1 MNNYTGWGVPQKNPK
16 NPENSEPTKTTE
28 ANNTVPPPTT
38 KPTPKTPSTPYSTE
52 KPTIFQA
59 SQATPVR
66 MTESDLTLWWKM
78 LMAFVTEKK
87 VTDIIFSPEQN
98 VVFCRINTMLEVYQ
112 TLSRENY
119 NQVLLS
125 QTPKEKQSE
134 IKTVGESDFAVTIH
148 GRRLRVNIYKSLKGL
163 AGAFRPL
170 PFKSMPWRDNGIPEA
185 VISEIENTKQGLVL
199 VTGPTGSGK
208 STTICSIL
216 EHLNDKY
223 PYHIITIED
232 PIEYIFTNKKS
243 AIDQREVGDHTE
255 SFQKALRASLRENPD
270 IIFVG
275 EIRDYETARTALM
288 AADTG
293 HLVFGTLHTRRVYS
307 TISRLLE
314 MAPESN
320 REEIRAM
327 LSTALN
333 MVVCQRLL
341 QRKGGGIFPCRE
353 VMMLCPAITA
363 LIKERK
369 EKGINSQ
376 LIINQQRGMMEW
388 GRALELA
395 VEGGHITKEEAEKY
409 RDKTEDI

>member
-1 MNNYTGWGVPQKNPK
+1 MEKPYSGWSLQPK
-16 NPENSEPTKTTE
+16 PRSGDGPTPPENLTQTSEGAPPKVPELKENVAEALTNAPKFQTTRIE
-28 ANNTVPPPTT
+28 S
-38 KPTPKTPSTPYSTE
+38 KLSD
-52 KPTIFQA
+52 
-59 SQATPVR
+59 
-66 MTESDLTLWWKM
+66 SDLQIWWKT
-78 LMAFVTEKK
+78 LMGFVTEKK
-87 VTDIIFSPEQN
+87 VTDILFNSEQN
-98 VVFCRINTMLEVYQ
+98 VVYCRINTLLEVYQ
-112 TLSRENY
+112 TLTKENY
-119 NQVLLS
+119 NRLLLS
-125 QTPKEKQSE
+125 QTPLEKQTE
-134 IKTVGESDFAVTIH
+134 VKTIGEADFAITIY
-148 GRRLRVNIYKSLKGL
+148 GRRLRVNVFKTLKGI
-163 AGAFRPL
+163 AAAYRPL
-170 PFKSMPWRDNGIPEA
+170 PFKSMPWKDNGIPES
-185 VISEIENTKQGLVL
+185 IIQEIEKTKQGLVL

-216 EHLNDKY
+216 EHLNERF

-232 PIEYIFTNKKS
+232 PIEYIFTNKRS
-243 AIDQREVGDHTE
+243 AIAQREVGEHSE

-307 TISRLLE
+307 TVSRLLE

-320 REEIRAM
+320 REEIRSM

-333 MVVCQRLL
+333 MVLCQRLL

-353 VMMLCPAITA
+353 IMMLCPAITA
-363 LIKERK
+363 LIKEKK

-376 LIINQQRGMMEW
+376 LVINQQRGMMEW
-388 GRALELA
+388 GRAIDLALEA
-395 VEGGHITKEEAEKY
+395 GHITKEEAEKY

>member
-1 MNNYTGWGVPQKNPK
+1 MSNYTGWGFKSTEKKEKPEENPEENPEEKNP
-16 NPENSEPTKTTE
+16 NPPQNTPEVAEEKTETNTTIPSFQ
-28 ANNTVPPPTT
+28 ANNTVSV
-38 KPTPKTPSTPYSTE
+38 KMSE
-52 KPTIFQA
+52 A
-59 SQATPVR
+59 
-66 MTESDLTLWWKM
+66 DLLLWWKM

-98 VVFCRINTMLEVYQ
+98 SVLCRINTTLETYQ
-112 TLSRENY
+112 VLSKENY
-119 NQVLLS
+119 NRALLS
-125 QTPKEKQSE
+125 VTPLEKQTE
-134 IKTVGESDFAVTIH
+134 IKNIGEADFATTTH
-148 GRRLRVNIYKSLKGL
+148 GRRMRVNVFKSLKGL

-170 PFKSMPWRDNGIPEA
+170 PFKSMPYRDNGITDSI
-185 VISEIENTKQGLVL
+185 ISEIEKTKQGLVL

-216 EHLNDKY
+216 EHLNDKF

-232 PIEYIFTNKKS
+232 PIEYIFTNKRC

-333 MVVCQRLL
+333 LVICQRLL

-353 VMMLCPAITA
+353 IMMLCPAITA

-376 LIINQQRGMMEW
+376 LIINQPRGMMEW

-395 VEGGHITKEEAEKY
+395 AEAGHITKEEAEKY